1 MMTYEQCLSAIED
14 RQRFS
19 GAAGLE
25 RIARL
30 LRRLG
35 DPQQRLRCIHI
46 AGTNGKGSVSAMTAS
61 VLQKSGFRTGLF
73 TSPHLLDFRERMRVN
88 GRMIPKE
95 ELVRH
100 AERVLTAE
108 AELEREEFE
117 PANEFEII
125 TAIAFCFFAAAGC
138 DYVVLE
144 CGLGGRCDAT
154 NVIERPAVACI
165 TSVSFDHTAQL
176 GDTLVQIAS
185 EKCGIIKPGCMV
197 VTPCTQAPDA
207 LRTTRFSC
215 VHRGAGLRVT
225 SLPEILRADAFG
237 SDIRYDGDLE
247 LHVPL
252 PGVHQTENAACAIEL
267 CRLLGVPDEVIAAG
281 IAAARWPG
289 RMQLVQTDPP
299 ILIDA
304 GHNQSGVH
312 TLCAGLD
319 SLFRGRSITAVMGM
333 MRDKDYTDCIR
344 QVACRARRF
353 IATQVDDPRA
363 LDAAVLAS
371 CAARACSDAQAAPDL
386 PSAVAAAR
394 LAMEPDGVLV
404 ICGSVYLAGEALKLF
419 GEPGI

>member
-95 ELVRH
+95 ELCRH

-154 NVIERPAVACI
+154 NVIEKPAVACI

-237 SDIRYDGDLE
+237 SDIRYDGELE
-247 LHVPL
+247 LHVPPLSCAVCSVFRMRSSRPAL
-252 PGVHQTENAACAIEL
+252 PPRAGRGGCSLSRPTRSSSLTPGTIKAASTRSAPGSI
-267 CRLLGVPDEVIAAG
+267 RSS
-281 IAAARWPG
+281 AAA
-289 RMQLVQTDPP
+289 
-299 ILIDA
+299 
-304 GHNQSGVH
+304 
-312 TLCAGLD
+312 
-319 SLFRGRSITAVMGM
+319 
-333 MRDKDYTDCIR
+333 
-344 QVACRARRF
+344 
-353 IATQVDDPRA
+353 
-363 LDAAVLAS
+363 
-371 CAARACSDAQAAPDL
+371 
-386 PSAVAAAR
+386 PSRPLWA
-394 LAMEPDGVLV
+394 
-404 ICGSVYLAGEALKLF
+404 
-419 GEPGI
+419 